1 MGSCQA
7 GDRINNYLLQE
18 CVGTGSFG
26 QVWKARHH
34 IFDQLVAIKVPTDPQ
49 YVRNLQHEGVAIHG
63 LKHANIVRALDLD
76 PYADPPYLIM
86 EFVDGPSLRRVIDQH
101 PGGMPQSAA
110 LSVFRGLLTALSLAH
125 RAGLVHRD
133 IKPANILLNIAGR
146 DVSTIEPTDVKVTD
160 FGLGTVGGLTT
171 ASIMQSG
178 SLTTEEGK
186 SISGTLAY
194 MSPEQRDGKTVDP
207 RSDLYACGIV
217 LFEML
222 TGVLPQG
229 TDLPSQV
236 RAGLPRSIDSVFQ
249 RCYTRLENRFASAD
263 EILAGLGAAGIR
275 PVESASPIPRFG
287 RSSRESLCRNCGNR
301 VSKDD
306 QFCITCGNQLVEQV
320 FRCPLCSA
328 FVHQADNFCITC
340 GTTLRKVSSGV

>member
-1 MGSCQA
+1 MSLCQA

-34 IFDQLVAIKVPTDPQ
+34 IFDQIVAIKIPTDPQ

-63 LKHANIVRALDLD
+63 LRHDNIVRALDLD

-86 EFVDGPSLRRVIDQH
+86 EFVDGPSLRQALDRH
-101 PGGMPQSAA
+101 PGGLPQAAA
-110 LSVFRGLLTALSLAH
+110 LNVLRGLLAALAH
-125 RAGLVHRD
+125 AHGAGLVHRD

-146 DVSTIEPTDVKVTD
+146 DPSGIASADVKVTD

-178 SLTTEEGK
+178 SLLTEDGK

-194 MSPEQRDGKTVDP
+194 MSPEQRDGKNVDQ
-207 RSDLYACGIV
+207 RSDLYACGVV
-217 LFEML
+217 LFEVL
-222 TGVLPQG
+222 TGMMPQG
-229 TDLPSQV
+229 HDLPSDI
-236 RAGLPRSIDSVFQ
+236 RPGLPPSVDRIFQ
-249 RCYTRLENRFASAD
+249 RCYTRLENRFASAA
-263 EILAGLGAAGIR
+263 EILAALDGRTAGPAEPAA
-275 PVESASPIPRFG
+275 AIPRLG
-287 RSSRESLCRNCGNR
+287 RSSRQLVCRNCGNR
-301 VSKDD
+301 VARDD

-320 FRCPLCSA
+320 SRCPLCLA
-328 FVHQADNFCITC
+328 FVQEVDNYCITC
-340 GTTLRKVSSGV
+340 GTALRESTSGV